1 MKSPFPTSWERYFLK
16 YLLKEK
22 QKMKI
27 KLSLNG
33 IEVEG
38 DYQKEG
44 LMAYQARLKSLNK
57 MGTQKLVD
65 GLIES
70 NEPLHLELKDENN
83 KWKFYIND
91 IFISEVLES
100 KYKAV
105 GYRMINFDHLE
116 LLIEKNKSENYKI
129 TPIIYSTIPD

>member
-1 MKSPFPTSWERYFLK
+1 
-16 YLLKEK
+16 
-22 QKMKI
+22 MKI